1 MLRKSSHWFRRV
13 SLRLAKTA
21 IQANNKAMKNTR
33 FYPLFSII
41 IASFFTSFS
50 AFSADQVKS
59 NPSLKTTKK
68 SVAKKNAHGFWVN
81 EEEEALKEA
90 TKLKK
95 PILIDFFGIWCPPCN
110 QLDELVFSTAEF
122 KQAAKKFVLLKM
134 DADHEKSWV
143 LKSKYNV
150 GGYPTI
156 ILAKVE
162 DNQAGNEIDRIVGY
176 YPTNVINAKMNE
188 ALNSDGKSNQ
198 EKLIALIKKSID
210 QADEAQDYKKVVSL
224 TQAGL
229 ALDPENLDFKLTQI
243 KAQSHE
249 DKEVLK
255 SKTSKKILNDIQ
267 YDRKK
272 MPVLTLAGQFE
283 IQPSKEVLDELLSR
297 VNPSTLYI
305 DNDGFTEADIYA
317 MGIDL
322 ADHEGNAAT
331 KKVYTDM
338 TVESYGKLLKK
349 YGEDSRSLNLSY
361 TYYLQKA
368 GNYKKAQEV
377 YDRMIAKYPTEFTFY
392 YPAANM
398 AIDTKNFP
406 QARSYAAKAV
416 EYAYGDNKIRS
427 VDRALKVAMAEIK
440 ETNDDSTKALL
451 KTAIEQSEKFSSEF
465 KKPEGL
471 QVRSANYIKKL
482 NKTIEEAKTLL

>member
-1 MLRKSSHWFRRV
+1 
-13 SLRLAKTA
+13 
-21 IQANNKAMKNTR
+21 MKNTR

-41 IASFFTSFS
+41 IVSFFTSFS
-50 AFSADQVKS
+50 AFSADQVKG
-59 NPSLKTTKK
+59 NPSLKTVKK

-110 QLDELVFSTAEF
+110 QLDELVFSQAEF

-143 LKSKYNV
+143 LKSKYKV

-176 YPTNVINAKMNE
+176 YPTNVIIAKMNE
-188 ALNSDGKSNQ
+188 ALNSDGKSTQ
-198 EKLIALIKKSID
+198 EKLMALINKGIQ
-210 QADEAQDYKKVVSL
+210 QADEVDDYKKVVSL

-229 ALDPENLDFKLTQI
+229 ALSPDDLNLKLTQI
-243 KAQSHE
+243 KAQSHD
-249 DKEVLK
+249 DKDILTTK
-255 SKTSKKILNDIQ
+255 ASKKILNDIE

-272 MPVLTLAGQFE
+272 MPFLTLLVQFE
-283 IQPSKEVLDELLSR
+283 IKPSKEVLDELLSR
-297 VNPSTLYI
+297 VNPSTLYV
-305 DNDGFTEADIYA
+305 DNDGFTEADLYG
-317 MGIDL
+317 MGITL
-322 ADHEGNAAT
+322 AEANNDASM
-331 KKVYTDM
+331 KKLYMDM
-338 TVESYGKLLKK
+338 TIQSFEKLLKK

-368 GNYKKAQEV
+368 GDYKKAQEV

-398 AIDTKNFP
+398 SIETKNFP
-406 QARSYAAKAV
+406 QARSYIAKAV

-440 ETNDDSTKALL
+440 ETKDDSTKALL
-451 KTAIEQSEKFSSEF
+451 KTSIEQSEKFSGEF

>member
-1 MLRKSSHWFRRV
+1 
-13 SLRLAKTA
+13 
-21 IQANNKAMKNTR
+21 MKNKR

-41 IASFFTSFS
+41 IVSFFTSFS
-50 AFSADQVKS
+50 AFSADQPKG

-81 EEEEALKEA
+81 EDEEALKEA

-110 QLDELVFSTAEF
+110 QLDELVFSQAEF
-122 KQAAKKFVLLKM
+122 KQAARKFVLLKM

-143 LKSKYNV
+143 LKSKYKV
-150 GGYPTI
+150 GGYPTLI
-156 ILAKVE
+156 IAKVE

-176 YPTNVINAKMNE
+176 YPKNVIISKMNE
-188 ALNSDGKSNQ
+188 ALNSDGKSTQ
-198 EKLIALIKKSID
+198 EKLIALVKKSID
-210 QADEAQDYKKVVSL
+210 QAEEAQDFKKVVSF

-243 KAQSHE
+243 KAQSRE
-249 DKEVLK
+249 DKDILK

-272 MPVLTLAGQFE
+272 MPALTLVGQFE

-297 VNPSTLYI
+297 LNPSTLYI

-322 ADHEGNAAT
+322 AEHEGNDSM
-331 KKVYTDM
+331 KKTYTDM
-338 TVESYGKLLKK
+338 TVESYEKLLKK

-368 GNYKKAQEV
+368 GNYKKAGEI
-377 YDRMIAKYPTEFTFY
+377 YDRMIAQYPTEFTFY

-398 AIDTKNFP
+398 EIETKNFP
-406 QARSYAAKAV
+406 KAKMYASKAV
-416 EYAYGDNKIRS
+416 EYAYGDNQIRS
-427 VDRALKVAMAEIK
+427 QERALKVATAQIK
-440 ETNDDSTKALL
+440 ESKNEETKSFLESTISM
-451 KTAIEQSEKFSSEF
+451 TEKFVKEF

-471 QVRSANYIKKL
+471 DVRTTNYIKKL
-482 NKTIEEAKTLL
+482 NKAIEEAKALL

>member
-1 MLRKSSHWFRRV
+1 
-13 SLRLAKTA
+13 
-21 IQANNKAMKNTR
+21 MKNKR

-41 IASFFTSFS
+41 LVSFLTSFS
-50 AFSADQVKS
+50 VVQADQRLN

-68 SVAKKNAHGFWVN
+68 SKAKKNAHGFWVN

-122 KQAAKKFVLLKM
+122 KQTAKKFVLLKM
-134 DADHEKSWV
+134 DADHEKSWS
-143 LKSKYNV
+143 LKSKYKV

-162 DNQAGNEIDRIVGY
+162 DNQAGQELDRIVGY
-176 YPTNVINAKMNE
+176 YPTTVITSKMND
-188 ALNSDGKSNQ
+188 ALKSDGKSHH
-198 EKLIALIKKSID
+198 EKLMALIGKSID
-210 QADEAQDYKKVVSL
+210 QADEAQDYKKVSSL

-229 ALDPENLDFKLTQI
+229 ALDPENLNFKLTQI

-249 DKEVLK
+249 DKDIINLK
-255 SKTSKKILNDIQ
+255 SSKKILNDIQ
-267 YDRKK
+267 RNRQK
-272 MPVLTLAGQFE
+272 MSVLTLVSQFE

-305 DNDGFTEADIYA
+305 DHEGFTEADIYA

-322 ADHEGNAAT
+322 AEDEKNEAM
-331 KKVYTDM
+331 KKKYTDM
-338 TVESYGKLLKK
+338 TLESYEKLLKK

-368 GNYKKAQEV
+368 GNYEKAQKV
-377 YDRMIAKYPTEFTFY
+377 YDRMILKYPTEFTFY
-392 YPAANM
+392 YPATHM
-398 AIDTKNFP
+398 AIEVKNFV
-406 QARSYAAKAV
+406 QAKMYANKAL

-427 VDRALKVAMAEIK
+427 QERLLKVAISQIKEIK
-440 ETNDDSTKALL
+440 DDSTKSSL
-451 KTAIEQSEKFSSEF
+451 KSAIEQAEKFSADF
-465 KKPEGL
+465 RKPEGL
-471 QVRSANYIKKL
+471 QVRTINYMNKL
-482 NKTIEEAKTLL
+482 NKTIEEAKLLL